1 LALGPFLRRFELADH
16 VGFVGA
22 NSKTACWSSTSKRE
36 NPRADEPARRIA
48 INADSGEKLASKRIE
63 GNVAA

>member
-1 LALGPFLRRFELADH
+1 MWALSGQAR
-16 VGFVGA
+16 
-22 NSKTACWSSTSKRE
+22 KRPAGHRPQKG